1 MPALKKFT
9 VVDPKERLN
18 LPLRLSTLTAVEQYR
33 VFYSQN
39 YETPVDRNELIEEVL
54 RTFFDADAD
63 FAKFQKRMTPADK
76 AAVDKALGS
85 DAGNFT
91 SRRLPGGI
99 SDTLIEEHV

>member
-33 VFYSQN
+33 VFYSQT

-54 RTFFDADAD
+54 RTFFEADVD
-63 FAKFQKRMTPADK
+63 FAKFQKRMTSDDR
-76 AAVDKALGS
+76 AAVDKALRGDTAPS
-85 DAGNFT
+85 MP
-91 SRRLPGGI
+91 RRMNGGI